1 MDGYERKRENCFAV
15 PGSAFADCFFTG
27 ISDSYR
33 CVSGRRLRRTIS
45 LCLHLCGFFCI
56 SSYKLWGSVKLFAG
70 RIDSCKCFEELSDLP
85 DGDPTPYTSNATM
98 WELGTGMNKDNP
110 APTILADTVVLKG
123 GIINEADPGSSGVV
137 DLTKVFLG
145 MVRFG
150 PGTGGIIPTAP
161 TLSLT
166 YAEGDGTGPYK
177 NFVQYVGGAD
187 PGVVLD
193 GSINFL
199 PVNVSTTPRDIV
211 ELGDANG
218 DGFVNSTDYVAV
230 RNFLTSPNPPARA
243 DANRDGLVN
252 STDYVAVRNK
262 L

>member
-1 MDGYERKRENCFAV
+1 MNAKGKTV
-15 PGSAFADCFFTG
+15 
-27 ISDSYR
+27 
-33 CVSGRRLRRTIS
+33 L
-45 LCLHLCGFFCI
+45 LCLAVLSLIAFSPVLATATDVYLEGVYDAQYLYVYIYADFSVSQVI
-56 SSYKLWGSVKLFAG
+56 SYGVRLNYLPA
-70 RIDSCKCFEELSDLP
+70 ELTAVSASKTSDLP